1 MSPKR
6 LTIPRKT
13 MNRTARCRGR
23 VPLGASDGA
32 AIASL
37 WAMDWDFLPCDIGI
51 RPDAGITM
59 TRGSFALKPDAL
71 NLVLGEPLLGAVV
84 ELGRTRALMRR
95 HFLRVFEHTAIG
107 EVGGNPGRAKCMAP
121 DRRGDAGRL
130 RAAADHEPGIGLRQ
144 RPVGQ
149 RLGVV
154 PRAGP

>member
-95 HFLRVFEHTAIG
+95 HFLRVLERAAVG
-107 EVGGNPGRAKCMAP
+107 EIGGNPGGAKRVAT
-121 DRRGDAGRL
+121 DFRRDPGRL
-130 RAAADHEPGIGLRQ
+130 GAAADHAPGVGLVHGA
-144 RPVGQ
+144 VG
-149 RLGVV
+149 
-154 PRAGP
+154 